1 MEWLGQLRLSCVD
14 NALRGLEWAARR
26 SGRREEMAEH
36 LETGLSGEDAAY
48 FYLRRKGYRVVARRW
63 SSGRVR
69 GDLDLVAWQGEI
81 LCVIEV
87 KTRTAHD
94 LMPAEFA
101 VDEKKREVLRRLARL
116 YLRQLTPTTP
126 PTVRFDVLSVYLVP
140 GTEEEIVHIERAFGW
155 SEREPRDHW
164 E

>member
-1 MEWLGQLRLSCVD
+1 MEWLAQLRLSCVE
-14 NALRGLEWAARR
+14 NALRGLEWMAHR
-26 SGRREEMAEH
+26 SGRAEEMAEH
-36 LETGLSGEDAAY
+36 LETGHSGEDAAY
-48 FYLRRKGYRVVARRW
+48 SYLRRKGYRVVARRW

-101 VDEKKREVLRRLARL
+101 VDGQKREVLRRLARQFV
-116 YLRQLTPTTP
+116 RQLPQPTP

-140 GTEEEIVHIERAFGW
+140 GKEKELVHIERAFGW